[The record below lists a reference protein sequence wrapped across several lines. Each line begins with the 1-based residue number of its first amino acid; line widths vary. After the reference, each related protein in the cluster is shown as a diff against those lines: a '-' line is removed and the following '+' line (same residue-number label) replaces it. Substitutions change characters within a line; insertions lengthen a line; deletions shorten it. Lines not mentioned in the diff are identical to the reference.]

1 MKLNLLTPLREHP
14 TYRQLL
20 TQLATVRDGRR
31 FAALTLDVLEAAR
44 PYLLAALH
52 ADWGGPILFV
62 TGTPAAAR
70 QLAEQVQS
78 YADDPAMV
86 RHYPAPDTIFYDRT
100 PWDRETIQ
108 ARATLLTELAAQN
121 RGAQSRGAQSRDAER
136 RSDPAAPGL
145 FVTAS
150 IWSLM
155 AKTVTP
161 RALLRARQRLAQG
174 QVVPM
179 YAVIEGLVRAGY
191 DRVPV
196 VEEPGTFAHR
206 GSLVDVY
213 PPGQRWPL
221 RIDFFGDEIDSIRT
235 FDPGTQ
241 RTREALAEV
250 LLPPAS
256 EALPEWGLAARAA
269 LESWELG
276 NCTGVARARYQEDR
290 EHLLER
296 AYFRGIEY
304 YAPYLYP
311 NAATLTDYM
320 PANALVL
327 VDDLLTLETAALGLE
342 NQATSLRADMTRD
355 GDLPANFAVAHFTW
369 EELKA
374 RLAGAVSLGYGQQD
388 PETPIGRL
396 FVAAPHFGGQLEDGL
411 AEAVRLSRQGQR
423 VVMVSRQAERLASLL
438 QQQQL
443 SVAPAQEL
451 PALPAPGSLSLIDG
465 VLNEG
470 WALPAADLL
479 LLTDAEIFGWV
490 RKQRRR
496 EVAPRQAAPEALF
509 ADLQEGDYVVHLEYG
524 IGVYRGL
531 VRKSI
536 GGVEREYLELGYE
549 QGDRLFVPIHQA
561 DRVSRYLGADERQ
574 PRIHRLGGTEWTA
587 VREKAEQA
595 IRDIARDLLELYAA
609 REVTPGM
616 AFAPDT
622 EWQHELEASFA
633 YEETDDQLRALAE
646 IKADMERP
654 KPMDRLVCGDVGY
667 GKTEVAL
674 RAAFKAVMDGKQVAV
689 LVPTTIL
696 AQQHY
701 YTFRNRLRAFPLHV
715 EMLSRFRSPG
725 EQDDVILG
733 LMDGTVDIVIGTHR
747 LLSQDVSFKDL
758 GLVVVDEEQ
767 RFGVTHK
774 ERLKQLRREVDV
786 LTMTATPIPRTLY
799 MSLSGIRDMSIIDTA
814 PENRLAVRTVVLPF
828 EESAIRTAILREID
842 RNGQVYFVHNRVQ
855 DIDLVAAALHRIV
868 PEASVVIG
876 HGQMDED
883 ELAQVML
890 DFAQGQY
897 HVLLCTTI
905 IESGL
910 DIPNVNTIIVD
921 DADHFGLAQLYQLRG
936 RVGRGMNRGYAYL
949 LYRPPLTEIATK
961 RLQAIQEASELGA
974 GLRVAMRDME
984 IRGAGEILGAEQ
996 HGHINAIGFD
1006 LYSRLLRRAV
1016 QEIRDASG
1024 ESLEAVIRAQHRAA
1038 VEALSLDLG
1047 PSIDLPLSAYL
1058 PDGFIPDAP
1067 LRLRLYRR
1075 LAHIKTLDDVAQIRD
1090 ELRDRFGALPELVED
1105 LFYLLEIKARAEQ
1118 VGVIQVKS
1126 ADDEV
1131 ALVLPIL
1138 LTDSALARLN
1148 RQPGVRA
1155 RGSRVWLQV
1164 DEDWR
1169 QRLTATLSLMDRLE
1183 LAPLTST
1190 RSGS

>member
-1 MKLNLLTPLREHP
+1 MKLNLLAPLRAHP
-14 TYRQLL
+14 TYQQLL
-20 TQLATVRDGRR
+20 TQLSAARDERR

-44 PYLLAALH
+44 PVLLAAIQ
-52 ADWGGPILFV
+52 ADWGGPVLFV

-70 QLAEQVQS
+70 QLAEQVQG
-78 YADDPAMV
+78 YAHDPALV
-86 RHYPAPDTIFYDRT
+86 RYYHAPDTIFYDRT

-108 ARATLLTELAAQN
+108 ARVSLLSELA
-121 RGAQSRGAQSRDAER
+121 AQSRGA
-136 RSDPAAPGL
+136 AAPQGL
-145 FVTAS
+145 FITAS

-161 RALLRARQRLAQG
+161 RALLRAHQTLDQG
-174 QVVPM
+174 QAVPM
-179 YAVIEGLVRAGY
+179 YTLIERLVRAGY
-191 DRVPV
+191 ERVPV

-213 PPGQRWPL
+213 PPGQHWPI

-235 FDPGTQ
+235 FDASTQ
-241 RTREALAEV
+241 RTRENLTSVA
-250 LLPPAS
+250 LPPAS
-256 EALPEWGLAARAA
+256 EALPEWGLAAREA
-269 LESWELG
+269 LASWQLDG
-276 NCTGVARARYQEDR
+276 CNGVARARYQDDR
-290 EHLLER
+290 DHLLER

-304 YAPYLYP
+304 YTPYLYP
-311 NAATLTDYM
+311 NAATLTDYL
-320 PANALVL
+320 PANALLL
-327 VDDLLTLETAALGLE
+327 VDDVLTLETAALGLE
-342 NQATSLRADMTRD
+342 NQATSLRADMIRD
-355 GDLPANFAVAHFTW
+355 GDLPANFAIAHLTW
-369 EELKA
+369 EELKT
-374 RLAGAVSLGYGQQD
+374 RLAGAISLGYGQQ
-388 PETPIGRL
+388 ELQSPIGRL

-411 AEAVRLSRQGQR
+411 AEAVRLSRDGQR
-423 VVMVSRQAERLASLL
+423 LVLVSRQAERLATLL
-438 QQQQL
+438 HQQQ
-443 SVAPAQEL
+443 VPVTPTREL
-451 PALPAPGSLSLIDG
+451 ASLPAPGTISLIDG
-465 VLNEG
+465 VVNEG

-479 LLTDAEIFGWV
+479 LLTDAELFGWV

-496 EVAPRQAAPEALF
+496 EIAPRQSAPEALF

-536 GGVEREYLELGYE
+536 GGVEREYLELAYE

-574 PRIHRLGGTEWTA
+574 PRIHRLGGTEWAA
-587 VREKAEQA
+587 VRERAEKA

-616 AFAPDT
+616 AFAADT

-696 AQQHY
+696 AQQHF
-701 YTFRNRLRAFPLHV
+701 YTFRRRLRAFPVRV
-715 EMLSRFRSPG
+715 EMLSRFRSPD
-725 EQDDVILG
+725 EQDEVILG
-733 LMDGTVDIVIGTHR
+733 LMEGSVDIVIGTHR
-747 LLSQDVSFKDL
+747 LLSQDVSFHDL
-758 GLVVVDEEQ
+758 GLVVIDEEQ

-786 LTMTATPIPRTLY
+786 LTMTATPIPRTLH

-814 PENRLAVRTVVLPF
+814 PENRLAVRTVVASY

-897 HVLLCTTI
+897 DVLLCTTI

-910 DIPNVNTIIVD
+910 DIPNVNTIIID

-936 RVGRGMNRGYAYL
+936 RVGRGLNRGYAYL

-1047 PSIDLPLSAYL
+1047 PSIDLPLSAHL
-1058 PDGFIPDAP
+1058 PDDYIPDAA

-1075 LAHIKTLDDVAQIRD
+1075 LSHVKTLDDVAQIRD
-1090 ELRDRFGALPELVED
+1090 ELRDRFGTMPAPVED
-1105 LFYLLEIKARAEQ
+1105 LFYLLEVKARAEQ
-1118 VGVIQVKS
+1118 VGVIQIKS
-1126 ADDEV
+1126 MEDEIV
-1131 ALVLPIL
+1131 LVLPLL
-1138 LTDSALARLN
+1138 LTDNALARLN
-1148 RQPGVRA
+1148 RQPDVRA

-1164 DEDWR
+1164 GADWR
-1169 QRLTATLSLMDRLE
+1169 DRLTAALGMMDRLE
-1183 LAPLTST
+1183 LTPLTP
-1190 RSGS
+1190 